1 MRPPVG
7 AVRAASAT
15 RAPTDRRTD
24 GLAAGQTDWAV
35 QGAGTRLDS
44 DMAGHTQPPG
54 GRENPG
60 PAPSPSPCSGPG
72 PGASERVALKKEIGL
87 LSACTII
94 IGNII
99 GSGIFIS
106 PKGVLEH
113 SGSVGLALFVWVLG
127 GGVTALGSLCYA
139 ELGVAIPKSGGDYA
153 YVTEIFGGLAGFL
166 LLWSAVLIM
175 YPTSLAVISMT
186 FSNYVLQP
194 VFPDCIPPAAAS
206 RALSMACLSECP
218 QRGLCPQSSRLLGP
232 TLPPALDGRA
242 GGIPPGCQP
251 LRGHL
256 RGWVSC
262 TPAAEPG
269 SNSPVAH
276 LPSPV
281 LLTWV
286 NSSSVRWATRIQDI
300 FTGGKL
306 LALSLII
313 GVGFVQIFQGH
324 FEELR
329 PSNAFDFWMSPSVG
343 HLALAF
349 LQGSFAFSGWN
360 FLNYVTEE
368 LVDPRKNLPRAIF
381 ISIPLVTFVYTFT
394 NVAYFTAMSPQELLA
409 SNAVAVT
416 FGEKLLGYFSWVM
429 PVSVALSTFGGI
441 NGYLFTSSRLCFS
454 GAREGHLPSLL
465 AMIHVRHCTPIPAL
479 LVCCG
484 ATAVI
489 MLVGDTYTLIN
500 YVSFINYLCYGV
512 TILGL
517 LVLRC
522 KRPALHRPIKVNLLV
537 PAAYLVF
544 WAFLLVFSFLS
555 EPTVCG
561 VGVII
566 VLTGVPVFFLGVF
579 WRSKPKGVHRLTES
593 MTRWGQELC
602 FVVYPQGAPEEE
614 EYGPCQL
621 SPLPAVDK
629 PSKTQ

>member
-1 MRPPVG
+1 M
-7 AVRAASAT
+7 T
-15 RAPTDRRTD
+15 
-24 GLAAGQTDWAV
+24 
-35 QGAGTRLDS
+35 
-44 DMAGHTQPPG
+44 GHIQQPS
-54 GRENPG
+54 GRGNPG
-60 PAPSPSPCSGPG
+60 PAPSPSPGPGPG

-87 LSACTII
+87 VSACTII
-94 IGNII
+94 VGNII

-194 VFPDCIPPAAAS
+194 VFPNCIPPTAAS
-206 RALSMACLSECP
+206 RVLSMACL
-218 QRGLCPQSSRLLGP
+218 RLLPGLD
-232 TLPPALDGRA
+232 LPVVHTEPQV
-242 GGIPPGCQP
+242 PP
-251 LRGHL
+251 
-256 RGWVSC
+256 
-262 TPAAEPG
+262 
-269 SNSPVAH
+269 

-286 NSSSVRWATRIQDI
+286 NGSSVRWATRIQDI

-329 PSNAFDFWMSPSVG
+329 PSNAFTFWMTPSVG

-394 NVAYFTAMSPQELLA
+394 NVAYFTAMSPQELLS
-409 SNAVAVT
+409 SNAVAVAVLLWSPRGALAQPASNDPCQT
-416 FGEKLLGYFSWVM
+416 LHPYPCPPCLLRGHGGDHARRRYVHAHQLRVLHQLPLLWRHHPGPAHPALEAAGTPQAHQGEPACPSCVLGI
-429 PVSVALSTFGGI
+429 LG
-441 NGYLFTSSRLCFS
+441 
-454 GAREGHLPSLL
+454 
-465 AMIHVRHCTPIPAL
+465 IPAGL
-479 LVCCG
+479 QLHLRAHGLWGWHHHHPHRGAHFLPGSVLEKETKVCTQTHRVHDTLGPG
-484 ATAVI
+484 AV
-489 MLVGDTYTLIN
+489 
-500 YVSFINYLCYGV
+500 FR
-512 TILGL
+512 GL
-517 LVLRC
+517 
-522 KRPALHRPIKVNLLV
+522 PP
-537 PAAYLVF
+537 
-544 WAFLLVFSFLS
+544 
-555 EPTVCG
+555 
-561 VGVII
+561 
-566 VLTGVPVFFLGVF
+566 
-579 WRSKPKGVHRLTES
+579 
-593 MTRWGQELC
+593 EL
-602 FVVYPQGAPEEE
+602 PRG
-614 EYGPCQL
+614 GGKW
-621 SPLPAVDK
+621 PLPALPTAGHRQALKD
-629 PSKTQ
+629 TMRHL

>member
-1 MRPPVG
+1 
-7 AVRAASAT
+7 
-15 RAPTDRRTD
+15 
-24 GLAAGQTDWAV
+24 
-35 QGAGTRLDS
+35 
-44 DMAGHTQPPG
+44 MAGHTQQPS
-54 GRENPG
+54 GRGKPG
-60 PAPSPSPCSGPG
+60 PAPSPSPGPGPG
-72 PGASERVALKKEIGL
+72 PGASEPVTLKKEIGL
-87 LSACTII
+87 VSACTII

-113 SGSVGLALFVWVLG
+113 SGSVGLALFIWVLG

-186 FSNYVLQP
+186 FSNYILQP
-194 VFPDCIPPAAAS
+194 VFPNCIPPAAAS
-206 RALSMACLSECP
+206 RVLSMACLM
-218 QRGLCPQSSRLLGP
+218 
-232 TLPPALDGRA
+232 
-242 GGIPPGCQP
+242 
-251 LRGHL
+251 
-256 RGWVSC
+256 
-262 TPAAEPG
+262 
-269 SNSPVAH
+269 
-276 LPSPV
+276 

-313 GVGFVQIFQGH
+313 GMGFVQIFQGH

-329 PSNAFDFWMSPSVG
+329 PSNAFDFWMTPSVG

-381 ISIPLVTFVYTFT
+381 ISIPLVTFVYTF
-394 NVAYFTAMSPQELLA
+394 
-409 SNAVAVT
+409 
-416 FGEKLLGYFSWVM
+416 
-429 PVSVALSTFGGI
+429 
-441 NGYLFTSSRLCFS
+441 
-454 GAREGHLPSLL
+454 
-465 AMIHVRHCTPIPAL
+465 
-479 LVCCG
+479 
-484 ATAVI
+484 
-489 MLVGDTYTLIN
+489 
-500 YVSFINYLCYGV
+500 INYLCYGV

-517 LVLRC
+517 LVLRWR
-522 KRPALHRPIKVNLLV
+522 RPALHRPIKVNLLV

-544 WAFLLVFSFLS
+544 WAFLLIFSFIS
-555 EPTVCG
+555 EPMVCG
-561 VGVII
+561 IGVII
-566 VLTGVPVFFLGVF
+566 ILTGVPIFFLGVF
-579 WRSKPKGVHRLTES
+579 WRSKPKCVHRLTES

-614 EYGPCQL
+614 ENGPCQP
-621 SPLPAVDK
+621 SPLPSVDK
-629 PSKTQ
+629 PLKTQ

>member
-1 MRPPVG
+1 
-7 AVRAASAT
+7 
-15 RAPTDRRTD
+15 
-24 GLAAGQTDWAV
+24 
-35 QGAGTRLDS
+35 
-44 DMAGHTQPPG
+44 MAGHTQQPS
-54 GRENPG
+54 GRGNPG
-60 PAPSPSPCSGPG
+60 PAPSPSPGRGPG

-87 LSACTII
+87 VSACTII

-127 GGVTALGSLCYA
+127 GGITALGSLCYA

-194 VFPDCIPPAAAS
+194 VFPNCIPPAAAS
-206 RALSMACLSECP
+206 RVLSMACLM
-218 QRGLCPQSSRLLGP
+218 
-232 TLPPALDGRA
+232 
-242 GGIPPGCQP
+242 
-251 LRGHL
+251 
-256 RGWVSC
+256 
-262 TPAAEPG
+262 
-269 SNSPVAH
+269 
-276 LPSPV
+276 

-286 NSSSVRWATRIQDI
+286 NSSSVRWATRIQDV

-329 PSNAFDFWMSPSVG
+329 PSNAFDFWMTPSVG

-465 AMIHVRHCTPIPAL
+465 AMIHVRRCTPIPAL
-479 LVCCG
+479 LVCVSWGTRLAGQG
-484 ATAVI
+484 ARATQQPGWWQGVRPGP
-489 MLVGDTYTLIN
+489 VGGEGRAHRRPGLSWPAQGPSWADRRQVGARPQPGPLP
-500 YVSFINYLCYGV
+500 VWGHGGHHARGRHVHAHQLRVLHQLPLLRRHHPGPARAALEAASAPQAHQGEAGEGLAGSHAGSGQGHLRGQRWQQWGGQALPCAQPC
-512 TILGL
+512 LGPCVHWRL
-517 LVLRC
+517 QSLSSPMRLVL
-522 KRPALHRPIKVNLLV
+522 
-537 PAAYLVF
+537 
-544 WAFLLVFSFLS
+544 
-555 EPTVCG
+555 
-561 VGVII
+561 
-566 VLTGVPVFFLGVF
+566 
-579 WRSKPKGVHRLTES
+579 
-593 MTRWGQELC
+593 
-602 FVVYPQGAPEEE
+602 
-614 EYGPCQL
+614 
-621 SPLPAVDK
+621 
-629 PSKTQ
+629 